1 MTRYFRETVSFR
13 YYSNN
18 YQVESQAF
26 RSKHLR
32 SYDARADLDDVDH
45 LANLVPGELVDVEAE
60 LPLLVIAHGDGHV
73 LLVRL
78 VVQAR
83 A

>member
-1 MTRYFRETVSFR
+1 MTLYFSETVSFR
-13 YYSNN
+13 YYSHN
-18 YQVESQAF
+18 YQKESQTL

-78 VVQAR
+78 VVQA
-83 A
+83 